1 LSNKGLR
8 TMTHSK
14 LVNAQLNAPLRS
26 LALTVEEA
34 KPGEFRWRIL
44 ESQQS
49 QQSSLTF
56 VSVACSDMSF
66 AAYDTALATGYGE
79 LQRFIGPDLQYG
91 PRNES
96 DRATDFIT
104 IAPLARPRTNTG
116 QVSLDKRT
124 ANGSVNESSGLRP

>member
-49 QQSSLTF
+49 SLTF
-56 VSVACSDMSF
+56 VSVACSEMSF

-96 DRATDFIT
+96 DRATDFIS

-116 QVSLDKRT
+116 QVLLDKRT